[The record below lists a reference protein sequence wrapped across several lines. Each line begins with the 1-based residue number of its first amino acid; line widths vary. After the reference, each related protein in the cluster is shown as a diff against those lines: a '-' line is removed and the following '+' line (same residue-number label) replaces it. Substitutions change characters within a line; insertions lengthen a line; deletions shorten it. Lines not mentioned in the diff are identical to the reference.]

1 MLHVE
6 QEVVGDD
13 TTALESVLQCD
24 TVREEL
30 LRKEREISVSI
41 NHGYVFAR
49 IKHLNCVHTHLCVR
63 AFVCVCACVCA
74 RVCELFYSM
83 HSFVIY
89 SFLCLPVSCIYYCLV
104 CLFVTSRL
112 QDDIM
117 LETDSFLQDITML
130 CLGDI

>member
-30 LRKEREISVSI
+30 LRKEHEISVSI

-49 IKHLNCVHTHLCVR
+49 IKYLNSVRRHLCLCVY
-63 AFVCVCACVCA
+63 VC
-74 RVCELFYSM
+74 VCELFLFYAD
-83 HSFVIY
+83 ICNIQL
-89 SFLCLPVSCIYYCLV
+89 LCFSVSCVSCCLV
-104 CLFVTSRL
+104 CLIVISRL
-112 QDDIM
+112 
-117 LETDSFLQDITML
+117 
-130 CLGDI
+130 

>member
-49 IKHLNCVHTHLCVR
+49 IKHLNCVQMHLCLR
-63 AFVCVCACVCA
+63 ACVHA
-74 RVCELFYSM
+74 RACVCELFCSM
-83 HSFVIY
+83 HTSVIY
-89 SFLCLPVSCIYYCLV
+89 SFYVYLSLAFPAV
-104 CLFVTSRL
+104 LFASL
-112 QDDIM
+112 LLADYKM
-117 LETDSFLQDITML
+117 
-130 CLGDI
+130 